1 MKALPALGF
10 TLKHDTVSS
19 FVKGLAAYCEQNNI
33 GPLVIENNVG
43 LQVKVWTGDDVYSP
57 YQTDVNGNFQST
69 ESKLRAL
76 AKGKPFGRT
85 HYPAA
90 NTPFDRLAVGK
101 FLSFDAQMTS
111 LIMEALDDESSPHF
125 PAGLRTTTRN
135 AMHASTQAAG
145 HSVKD
150 QEQARSAHALLCKAL
165 QLTSRYAPEV
175 AENVLGRL
183 REMTIQEGSGQ
194 LAVFVE
200 TFRKHAAEH
209 EALSD
214 AATDFGP
221 LLARAVARSEVTSP
235 ALCFLQVKV
244 GEMSEERAPLQD
256 ILAEMTKT
264 AHRMTLLEVSRAG
277 QDRSQPHAL
286 SLHIGSAP
294 AARLCFDYLDG
305 KCGRKNC
312 DFEHRE
318 PCRNHAKGRC
328 KRGSS
333 CSYGHDPRI
342 KSDVSHKGE
351 KLDDDH
357 KPRPL
362 GHDPRVKSD
371 ALKRKLGGASK
382 LVCHKCGRAGHLQRA
397 CPQGTKA
404 EGAAAKVFAT
414 TVNPGAEGD
423 FSQRLQVLEDLLKG
437 NIVMPMRTHTST
449 ADSTFMDTASSQHFA
464 PRDRLSNIRAA
475 SRVVRV
481 AGGRSKLVSKEGSWS
496 LGTEH
501 GHLSLNAL
509 CSDETDS
516 AVSWTCLAQAAPEL
530 TMFLDNKGG
539 TVTGERGVVFKLSR
553 IPGGLLAIDGHMT
566 PDSREDRRDAT
577 DFRPLQDLTGD
588 DDVRVFLNRASA
600 APGSLRDLTEGL
612 ALPEH
617 LPELMSDSEDEIS
630 EESEPSESEG
640 DEPPGL
646 LPADLTPEALREQD
660 AGDLF
665 CRSEAAACPTPQALA
680 TQQNNDTS
688 WVAFDTAASR
698 HLLVDKD
705 RLVGPTREVNIFIRP
720 YGSSLMPISQEGT
733 MVVRSVARLLC
744 TGALLAETGVN
755 ILAWAPLAD
764 KHCVAFLGHG
774 AGAVY
779 TEGGRLMLTMRHC
792 RQTNIMLVDED
803 GRRPLHDFP
812 LLRADGDGLAQTA
825 RLTKAGLHLTTNFER
840 EQALLLA
847 TTVTVERY
855 PDDML
860 IRGQLVDVKDAK
872 DEKEPG
878 RRTVNEAALQQAH
891 QRLGHISRK
900 SILALARSGG
910 MEHFSMEV
918 LTKAPTIRVG
928 CDACLMGGMRRGP
941 LNPPGPSG
949 RDVLLAG
956 RSPRQLPQA
965 GARVGVDIFGPVPV
979 PASDGA
985 RFLIAFNDV
994 ASGAVMVRRLVHTT
1008 SQDTAGALASVSS
1021 LFRLHGRPILSVRLD
1036 NASTWEKD
1044 FRSLCQQLGIVREF
1058 TQGPENQQQNGGT
1071 ERELGVVTTMARKS
1085 LYAAGVGPT
1094 LFLSA
1099 CEHAAQALRKT
1110 LPPQGGQAT
1119 RLELC
1124 FGLRPDFLDSHPFC
1138 SLVIVRTKRTSK
1150 QTPNMAAHA
1159 LFLGLSSNG
1168 VKALLLEQKREVVTR
1183 FGDCRFYDHVYP
1195 CNMDPQ
1201 APLRTAAARLSQDP
1215 SSWRMEDFVFPP
1227 AAAGVQLQPS
1237 TQAPQEGQGL
1247 QALWASSR
1255 VAGRFLL
1262 PTPNAV
1268 DKAGACYFESRELLL
1283 AHEGKYALSK
1293 RELQQRGLRRRLA
1306 AVAYAR
1312 TLGPNHEL
1320 SPGVT
1325 LRALLPAGETFPD
1338 FLTRMENPSTY
1349 AESPIPEVDSLRHG
1363 AALLYLL
1370 SDDAKGVIA
1379 ASFHPA
1385 GPLSPA
1391 VATQILV
1398 YWGYKKHYEPVLDDS
1413 RQHDPAADNLSDA
1426 PNGRPPIPPGLP
1438 ETWTFPDPPVGT
1450 AFATTPRPLVANDN
1464 ILHWFDS
1471 PAGWF
1476 KGHIGARPT
1485 TAKERNSGFRHNV
1498 VFGPKETRASQLNP
1512 EDHGRLWFQIIK
1524 QENEEQVNAAMLDG
1538 MRRYNLFRGDDPP
1551 GPFAY
1556 VLAAPASLRVALQGA
1571 EREQWRAALLQEFE
1585 ALDESLTWRQLHK
1598 SLTPKEAVLL
1608 PSMVVLTKKRKKDE
1622 LGVEQDIFKARIVA
1636 AGNRERDDG
1645 QDTFS
1650 PTVAITALPLFLNIV
1665 AIYKMKDRQVDCRKA
1680 YTKAPI
1686 EKDGIFMRP
1695 PAGTP
1700 AADDGMVLQL
1710 LKNIYGRRIA
1720 GRNWFLE
1727 VQAFLV
1733 SLGFSS
1739 LELEPCWFYLK
1750 TELLFIMLILYV
1762 DDILY
1767 AYISEDETR
1776 ATALL
1781 ESIMQKYEGRIIQDS
1796 CFIGIQY
1803 VQLKDGSFVLHQ
1815 GAYIA
1820 SVLERVGMDKA
1831 NPSKT
1836 LGEHGQELQK
1846 FDSPQEGVDLA
1857 EFQKSLGELRW
1868 MAHTNFHLGPQLSM
1882 IGRVQNFPGPDGVAA
1897 IKHLHRFLAGPVRG
1911 IRTAPTARRPLPNT
1925 YGFGIVLELEV
1936 HADASFLPQFRQTG
1950 RSIVGSLVLV
1960 GGVAVKATS
1969 NLTSKTLLSTHE
1981 TEVAA
1986 ANLGRVEGDEV
1997 SAMLRELGVLR
2008 EGPYKLFC
2016 DNESVCT
2023 VATAVLLK
2031 TSKSRMIWGQHHRL
2045 REEVAEGTLVVQS
2058 IPSGENLA
2066 DFLTKVLRAPEQE
2079 RQTRRVLVNV
2089 EEVIAQ
2095 VGVMPLLRR

>member
-1 MKALPALGF
+1 
-10 TLKHDTVSS
+10 
-19 FVKGLAAYCEQNNI
+19 
-33 GPLVIENNVG
+33 
-43 LQVKVWTGDDVYSP
+43 
-57 YQTDVNGNFQST
+57 
-69 ESKLRAL
+69 
-76 AKGKPFGRT
+76 
-85 HYPAA
+85 
-90 NTPFDRLAVGK
+90 
-101 FLSFDAQMTS
+101 
-111 LIMEALDDESSPHF
+111 
-125 PAGLRTTTRN
+125 
-135 AMHASTQAAG
+135 
-145 HSVKD
+145 
-150 QEQARSAHALLCKAL
+150 
-165 QLTSRYAPEV
+165 
-175 AENVLGRL
+175 
-183 REMTIQEGSGQ
+183 
-194 LAVFVE
+194 
-200 TFRKHAAEH
+200 
-209 EALSD
+209 
-214 AATDFGP
+214 
-221 LLARAVARSEVTSP
+221 
-235 ALCFLQVKV
+235 
-244 GEMSEERAPLQD
+244 
-256 ILAEMTKT
+256 
-264 AHRMTLLEVSRAG
+264 
-277 QDRSQPHAL
+277 
-286 SLHIGSAP
+286 
-294 AARLCFDYLDG
+294 
-305 KCGRKNC
+305 
-312 DFEHRE
+312 
-318 PCRNHAKGRC
+318 
-328 KRGSS
+328 
-333 CSYGHDPRI
+333 
-342 KSDVSHKGE
+342 
-351 KLDDDH
+351 
-357 KPRPL
+357 
-362 GHDPRVKSD
+362 
-371 ALKRKLGGASK
+371 
-382 LVCHKCGRAGHLQRA
+382 
-397 CPQGTKA
+397 
-404 EGAAAKVFAT
+404 
-414 TVNPGAEGD
+414 
-423 FSQRLQVLEDLLKG
+423 
-437 NIVMPMRTHTST
+437 
-449 ADSTFMDTASSQHFA
+449 
-464 PRDRLSNIRAA
+464 
-475 SRVVRV
+475 
-481 AGGRSKLVSKEGSWS
+481 
-496 LGTEH
+496 
-501 GHLSLNAL
+501 
-509 CSDETDS
+509 
-516 AVSWTCLAQAAPEL
+516 
-530 TMFLDNKGG
+530 
-539 TVTGERGVVFKLSR
+539 
-553 IPGGLLAIDGHMT
+553 
-566 PDSREDRRDAT
+566 
-577 DFRPLQDLTGD
+577 
-588 DDVRVFLNRASA
+588 
-600 APGSLRDLTEGL
+600 
-612 ALPEH
+612 
-617 LPELMSDSEDEIS
+617 
-630 EESEPSESEG
+630 
-640 DEPPGL
+640 
-646 LPADLTPEALREQD
+646 
-660 AGDLF
+660 
-665 CRSEAAACPTPQALA
+665 
-680 TQQNNDTS
+680 
-688 WVAFDTAASR
+688 
-698 HLLVDKD
+698 
-705 RLVGPTREVNIFIRP
+705 
-720 YGSSLMPISQEGT
+720 
-733 MVVRSVARLLC
+733 
-744 TGALLAETGVN
+744 
-755 ILAWAPLAD
+755 
-764 KHCVAFLGHG
+764 
-774 AGAVY
+774 
-779 TEGGRLMLTMRHC
+779 
-792 RQTNIMLVDED
+792 
-803 GRRPLHDFP
+803 
-812 LLRADGDGLAQTA
+812 
-825 RLTKAGLHLTTNFER
+825 
-840 EQALLLA
+840 
-847 TTVTVERY
+847 
-855 PDDML
+855 
-860 IRGQLVDVKDAK
+860 
-872 DEKEPG
+872 
-878 RRTVNEAALQQAH
+878 
-891 QRLGHISRK
+891 
-900 SILALARSGG
+900 

-1556 VLAAPASLRVALQGA
+1556 VLAAPTSLRIALQGA

-1739 LELEPCWFYLK
+1739 RELEPCWFYLK